1 MSEIKYEFAH
11 LGINHG
17 TAEEAKNTAQL
28 LLTLFGF
35 RNYDIGSSIF
45 SSSAF
50 ELVKSEYKGSKGH
63 IGIYTNHMELA
74 MGELEDKGVKLD
86 YDTLQKKP
94 DGQYV
99 SIYLKDEIAG
109 FAFHLLQKPENIN

>member
-11 LGINHG
+11 LGMNHG
-17 TAEEAKNTAQL
+17 TPEEAKNTAEL
-28 LLTLFGF
+28 LLKLFGF

-45 SSSAF
+45 SSGAF
-50 ELVKSEYKGSKGH
+50 ELVKSEYKGTKGH
-63 IGIYTNHMELA
+63 IGIYTSDMELA
-74 MGELEDKGVKLD
+74 MEELEGQGVRFD
-86 YDTLQKKP
+86 YESLQKKP

-109 FAFHLLQKPENIN
+109 FAFHLLRKPENTN